1 VAGTDNAKTKICLWA
16 GPAEVPKCVA
26 WADKARAKEAPEC
39 VAGAD
44 NAKEAEL
51 VEVLSKIVRNR
62 DNADFVAWVDNAR
75 VQEDAKAPKCVAGAD
90 KVKEVMVVEVFV
102 AVDEDI
108 RDRVNADFARMIYNG
123 SRIMNPGVNK
133 EA

>member
-1 VAGTDNAKTKICLWA
+1 
-16 GPAEVPKCVA
+16 
-26 WADKARAKEAPEC
+26 
-39 VAGAD
+39 
-44 NAKEAEL
+44 
-51 VEVLSKIVRNR
+51 
-62 DNADFVAWVDNAR
+62 
-75 VQEDAKAPKCVAGAD
+75 VAGAD

-108 RDRVNADFARMIYNG
+108 RDRVNADFVRMIYNG